1 MGCNLTIEHMTVTV
15 CIGLEKEIQTGRRK
29 GGREGGKEGEREGG
43 AWESSCM
50 NDITTHHI
58 HI

>member
-29 GGREGGKEGEREGG
+29 GGRERRRKGGRGMGK
-43 AWESSCM
+43 
-50 NDITTHHI
+50 
-58 HI
+58 